1 MIAPSSRGSLH
12 QGLQPSRTRSDRRS
26 AAVRARDA
34 RDVRTATMLF
44 TIAVGAVLAIAGLK
58 AVGMIVIALAVPQ
71 AVGALYAQLN
81 LWRLRLAPAT
91 AG

>member
-1 MIAPSSRGSLH
+1 
-12 QGLQPSRTRSDRRS
+12 
-26 AAVRARDA
+26 
-34 RDVRTATMLF
+34 MLF